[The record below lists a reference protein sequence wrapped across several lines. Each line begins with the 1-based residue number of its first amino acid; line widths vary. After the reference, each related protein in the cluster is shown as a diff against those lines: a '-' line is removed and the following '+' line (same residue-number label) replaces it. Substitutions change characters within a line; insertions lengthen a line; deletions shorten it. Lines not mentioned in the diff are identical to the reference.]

1 MMVQVAFLF
10 LGMLPV
16 ACCAAAANRVTKIV
30 KDTTRAILLDQE
42 VNGIIEAVDEGSDLF
57 LKYCEL
63 KVPMRFLYISMVTPI
78 VYLTNLT
85 IYNLWNLS

>member
-1 MMVQVAFLF
+1 MSSMKDQLVMVQGAFLF
-10 LGMLPV
+10 LG
-16 ACCAAAANRVTKIV
+16 CCAAAANRVKQIV

-63 KVPMRFLYISMVTPI
+63 KVPMRLLYNSMVTPI
-78 VYLTNLT
+78 VYLTK
-85 IYNLWNLS
+85 